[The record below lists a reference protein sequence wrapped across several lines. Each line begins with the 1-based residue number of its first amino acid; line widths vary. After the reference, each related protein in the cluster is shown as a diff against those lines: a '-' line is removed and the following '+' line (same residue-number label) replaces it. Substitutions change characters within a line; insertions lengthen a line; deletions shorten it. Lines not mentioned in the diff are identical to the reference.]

1 MAKEVLLSMTGFAF
15 TLISLHFNSGNFN
28 IMIYL
33 FDKEKG
39 QLLTEFVLQSPKIDL
54 NRFVKFANLSF

>member
-15 TLISLHFNSGNFN
+15 TLISLHFNSNFN
-28 IMIYL
+28 IMIYP